1 MKLSEKIRILR
12 KARGL
17 SQEEFGYSHFQNPTD
32 GVSRQT
38 VSDWEN
44 GKFEP
49 KLDNIRDIARVLDV
63 SFDVLL
69 DEFGRFERYGSTAK
83 RSPPCYFGFKEN
95 GQHQNT
101 LRYISV
107 PIGEKGLY

>member
-17 SQEEFGYSHFQNPTD
+17 SQEEFGYSLSETTD

-63 SFDVLL
+63 SFNVLL
-69 DEFGRFERYGSTAK
+69 NESIDLNDTEILQSVLHHVTSDLKKKIGSVLPAFK
-83 RSPPCYFGFKEN
+83 GIPCLAQY
-95 GQHQNT
+95 
-101 LRYISV
+101 
-107 PIGEKGLY
+107 